1 MKAIIN
7 IDVDELAKGEA
18 FYCAAFGLTVGR
30 RMGEDFLELLGA
42 PITICLIQKG
52 AATADAFG
60 GEATAR
66 TYARHWTPIHF
77 DWCVDDLG
85 LAIARAV
92 GAGARVEG
100 ETREDPYGAS
110 SSSPIPSATA
120 SVSSSSTSAATTPS
134 PPGERRALWATVT

>member
-7 IDVDELAKGEA
+7 IDVDDLKKAEA
-18 FYCAAFGLTVGR
+18 FYCAAFALAVGR
-30 RMGEDFLELLGA
+30 RMGDDFLELHGA
-42 PITICLIQKG
+42 PITICLIQKA
-52 AATADAFG
+52 AATSDAFG

-100 ETREDPYGAS
+100 ETREDPYGRIQQLAD
-110 SSSPIPSATA
+110 PFGHGFCLIQFNEKGYDAI
-120 SVSSSSTSAATTPS
+120 TT
-134 PPGERRALWATVT
+134 G